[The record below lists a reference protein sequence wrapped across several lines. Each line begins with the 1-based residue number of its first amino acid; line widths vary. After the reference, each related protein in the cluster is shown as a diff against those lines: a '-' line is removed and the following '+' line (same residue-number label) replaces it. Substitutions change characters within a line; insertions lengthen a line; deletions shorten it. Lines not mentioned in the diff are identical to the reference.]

1 MNNKNFKNAKLND
14 NVLNI
19 ELEDGKWVDASVL
32 FTFEENGDQFIM
44 YEIEEMAYGA
54 KVKEDNTLIPIE
66 DDEWDLVEKI
76 FNEWLDEEEGE

>member
-54 KVKEDNTLIPIE
+54 KVKEDNTLISIE